1 MSVSEQ
7 AEGKAP
13 AKDVG
18 PDLEKR
24 MREFSTYEVSTDDAF
39 KLYEDARAA
48 GCPVFHSDKLDGF
61 EAVISYHDVRAA
73 HMDPE
78 TFNSSP
84 QVLRPLAPRPQ
95 FPPIEYDGEE
105 HKAWRDLFSQVLN
118 PKAPTI
124 HRDAVREDIVEQIG
138 KLEEMGEFDLQ
149 ADFAEEIP
157 LLALCHLIGFDKE
170 LRGEVRRH
178 TRAMHGA
185 AGDAEAGAKA
195 FLEFAQFGA
204 GEVQKRVENPRD
216 DFLTVLAQWEID
228 GRPLT
233 PEELGATMNSFLN
246 AGHGTTVSGMTS
258 LLWEVYRN
266 DQLKQRLIDDM
277 SQIPKAVEE
286 SMRLHTPF
294 FGLYRTATKDATLP
308 SGAEIKEGSSALMCW
323 AAANRDPQ
331 VFENP
336 DKFDLDRE
344 YGRNRL
350 MTFGYGPHGCMGRPM
365 AQMEMEVALEEL
377 LTRLPNIELIDPD
390 AVVHTF
396 AGSET
401 ALIESL
407 PARLPSS

>member
-1 MSVSEQ
+1 MSEQ
-7 AEGKAP
+7 TQTTTEKSV
-13 AKDVG
+13 D

-24 MREFSTYEVSTDDAF
+24 MREFSTYEVSTEDAF
-39 KLYEDARAA
+39 SLYEDARAA

-61 EAVISYHDVRAA
+61 EAVIDYDDVRAA
-73 HMDPE
+73 HMDWE
-78 TFNSSP
+78 TFNSGP
-84 QVLRPLAPRPQ
+84 QVLRPLAPRPR
-95 FPPIEYDGEE
+95 FPPIEYDGAE

-124 HRDAVREDIVEQIG
+124 HRDGVREDIVEQIG

-157 LLALCHLIGFDKE
+157 LLALCRLIGFDKE

-195 FLEFAQFGA
+195 FLEFAEFGA

-228 GRPLT
+228 GRPLK

-258 LLWEVYRN
+258 LLWEVFRN
-266 DQLKQRLIDDM
+266 EELKGKLIDDM
-277 SQIPKAVEE
+277 SLIPKCVEE

-294 FGLYRTATKDATLP
+294 FGLYRTATRDATLP
-308 SGAEIKEGSSALMCW
+308 SGAEIKEGQSALMCW
-323 AAANRDPQ
+323 AAANRDPK

-336 DKFDLDRE
+336 DEIDLDRE

-377 LTRLPNIELIDPD
+377 LTRLPDIELIDPD
-390 AVVHTF
+390 DVRHEF

>member
-1 MSVSEQ
+1 MSEQ
-7 AEGKAP
+7 TQTTTEKSV
-13 AKDVG
+13 D

-24 MREFSTYEVSTDDAF
+24 MREFSTYEVSTEDAF
-39 KLYEDARAA
+39 SLYQDARAA

-61 EAVISYHDVRAA
+61 EAVIDYDDVRAA
-73 HMDPE
+73 HMDWE
-78 TFNSSP
+78 TFNSGP
-84 QVLRPLAPRPQ
+84 QVLRPLAPRPR
-95 FPPIEYDGEE
+95 FPPIEYDGAE

-124 HRDAVREDIVEQIG
+124 HRDGVREDIVEQIG

-157 LLALCHLIGFDKE
+157 LLALCRLIGFDKE

-195 FLEFAQFGA
+195 FLEFAEFGA

-228 GRPLT
+228 GRPLK

-258 LLWEVYRN
+258 LLWEVFRN
-266 DQLKQRLIDDM
+266 EELKGKLIDDM
-277 SQIPKAVEE
+277 SLIPKCVEE

-294 FGLYRTATKDATLP
+294 FGLYRTATRDATLP
-308 SGAEIKEGSSALMCW
+308 SGAEIKEGQSALMCW
-323 AAANRDPQ
+323 AAANRDPK

-336 DKFDLDRE
+336 DEIDLDRE

-377 LTRLPNIELIDPD
+377 LTRLPDIELIDPD
-390 AVVHTF
+390 DVRHEF